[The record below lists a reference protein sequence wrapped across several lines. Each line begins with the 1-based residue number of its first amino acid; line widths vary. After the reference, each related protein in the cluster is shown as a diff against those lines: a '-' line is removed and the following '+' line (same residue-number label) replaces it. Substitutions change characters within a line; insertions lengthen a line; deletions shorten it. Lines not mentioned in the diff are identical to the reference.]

1 MATTT
6 TIHRPSSSP
15 QTIIITD
22 VATPAV
28 SVMQSQPMQLDRLLN
43 LLSLLLSL
51 LSLLQQRS
59 SL

>member
-1 MATTT
+1 MATIT

-22 VATPAV
+22 VATPAM

-51 LSLLQQRS
+51 LSLL
-59 SL
+59 